1 MFTRWPCGMAGS
13 GRGERMKDGYYEDP
27 GKVWLR
33 IRTRS
38 QLVDMICE
46 LMRYDCTR
54 DLSRGINC
62 PVSSE
67 EARDRLQWM
76 VDYSER

>member
-1 MFTRWPCGMAGS
+1 MNGG
-13 GRGERMKDGYYEDP
+13 GYYEDP
-27 GKVWLR
+27 AAVWLR
-33 IRTRS
+33 NRTRS
-38 QLVDMICE
+38 QLVDMILE

-67 EARDRLQWM
+67 EARDRLQWL